1 MKPTN
6 KKYCM
11 VVYAEDERYGT
22 TGHGLNFFAN
32 NPAEWILQDIIF
44 GDNLGE
50 LMQSTDGYGN
60 EGLFYILYVLSVN
73 AYGQETGIRFDSGS
87 VNWITINEMI
97 RDYEERNSKRQQ
109 LEDVLGTQ
117 LTDEQ
122 VKALSVAW
130 MAFYDEPE
138 VYRNGIVVDCVKRFL
153 EEE

>member
-11 VVYAEDERYGT
+11 VVYAEDDRYGT
-22 TGHGLNFFAN
+22 AGHGLDFFAN
-32 NPAEWILQDIIF
+32 NPTDGILQDIIF
-44 GDNLGE
+44 GDNLKE
-50 LMQSTDGYGN
+50 LMQSTDGNDN
-60 EGLFYILYVLSVN
+60 EGLFYILYALFVN
-73 AYGQETGIRFDSGS
+73 ADGQETGVRFDSGT
-87 VNWITINEMI
+87 VDWVAIDEMI

-109 LEDVLGTQ
+109 LEEVLKMQ

-122 VKALSVAW
+122 VKALSVGW

-138 VYRNGIVVDCVKRFL
+138 AYRNGIVVDCVKRFL

>member
-22 TGHGLNFFAN
+22 AGYGLDFFAN
-32 NPAEWILQDIIF
+32 NPAEGILQDIIF

-50 LMQSTDGYGN
+50 LMQSTDGHDN
-60 EGLFYILYVLSVN
+60 EGLFYILYALSIN
-73 AYGQETGIRFDSGS
+73 AKGQETGVRFDSGS
-87 VNWITINEMI
+87 VDWSEIEDMI

-109 LEDVLGTQ
+109 LEDILGMQ
-117 LTDEQ
+117 LTAEQ
-122 VKALSVAW
+122 VKALSVGW

-138 VYRNGIVVDCVKRFL
+138 AYRNGIVVDCVKRFL